1 MNYKKD
7 FNSKGHFKNECQ
19 CCNDYVKHQ
28 EKTAYARGC
37 TIQGLNLLKE
47 ELVEELQD
55 ARETIQELTD
65 ELALLDTST
74 TRPYV
79 RTRELQNA
87 RDTIQELTDE
97 LAFLNASTT
106 RTQVR
111 IQVKPNGLVF
121 TEDLP
126 ITWKLKDLAI
136 KCGGE
141 NETGDTSDSANEC
154 IICKDRKS
162 KQIIMSCGHM
172 TCHSCM
178 LHINQRNC
186 PICRTEVEYGK
197 VIFCG

>member
-7 FNSKGHFKNECQ
+7 FNSKGHFKNECK

-28 EKTAYARGC
+28 EKTVYARGC
-37 TIQGLNLLKE
+37 LIKGLTMFKE
-47 ELVEELQD
+47 ELVRELQD

-74 TRPYV
+74 TR
-79 RTRELQNA
+79 
-87 RDTIQELTDE
+87 
-97 LAFLNASTT
+97 
-106 RTQVR
+106 TQVR
-111 IQVKPNGLVF
+111 TQVKPNGLVF

-136 KCGGE
+136 ECGGDIDTDE
-141 NETGDTSDSANEC
+141 TSDSANEC

-162 KQIIMSCGHM
+162 KQVIMSCGHM